1 MNIVRKQ
8 NLLDLAFEVRKFTN
22 EPPVIVGSQAVFA
35 VTDFPP
41 EIARR
46 SVECDFLLLKRM
58 AENRAKITENL
69 GLFSEYQQQTGFY
82 ADVLGLATVV
92 LPSGWEERLVELK
105 NEAGEIT
112 AFCAEI
118 HDVCVSKL
126 MAGREKDFEFLQTA
140 FEAEYLQIETFLER
154 ARTVLQSS
162 SSAALHPR
170 LQKLIG
176 KIDDGNLREIV
187 GRLRDFEDEI
197 KSEN

>member
-1 MNIVRKQ
+1 VRKR
-8 NLLDLAFEVRKFTN
+8 NLFDLIFEVRKLTS
-22 EPPVIVGSQAVFA
+22 EPPVIVGSQAIFA
-35 VTDFPP
+35 VTYYPP

-58 AENRAKITENL
+58 AEVRPKITENL

-126 MAGREKDFEFLQTA
+126 MAGREKDYEFLQTA

-154 ARTVLQSS
+154 ARTILQSP
-162 SSAALHPR
+162 SAAALLPR
-170 LQKLIG
+170 LQKLIE
-176 KIDDGNLREIV
+176 KIDGGNLREIV
-187 GRLRDFEDEI
+187 GRLRDFENEI
-197 KSEN
+197 KSEE

>member
-1 MNIVRKQ
+1 VRKQ
-8 NLLDLAFEVRKFTN
+8 NLFDLTFEVRKITN
-22 EPPVIVGSQAVFA
+22 EPPIIVGSQAVFA
-35 VTDFPP
+35 VTDYPP

-58 AENRAKITENL
+58 ETRTEITENL

-105 NEAGEIT
+105 DEAGEIL

-118 HDVCVSKL
+118 HDVCISKL
-126 MAGREKDFEFLQTA
+126 MAGREKDYEFLQTA

-154 ARTVLQSS
+154 AQTILRSP
-162 SSAALHPR
+162 SSAALLPR
-170 LQKLIG
+170 LQKLIK
-176 KIDDGNLREIV
+176 KIDSGSLHEIV
-187 GRLRDFEDEI
+187 GRLRDFENEI
-197 KSEN
+197 KSE

>member
-1 MNIVRKQ
+1 VRKQ
-8 NLLDLAFEVRKFTN
+8 NLFDLTFEVRKITN
-22 EPPVIVGSQAVFA
+22 EPPIIVGSQAVFA
-35 VTDFPP
+35 VTDYPP

-58 AENRAKITENL
+58 EARTEITENL

-105 NEAGEIT
+105 DEAGEIL

-118 HDVCVSKL
+118 HDVCISKL
-126 MAGREKDFEFLQTA
+126 MAGREKDYEFLQTA

-154 ARTVLQSS
+154 AQTVLRSP
-162 SSAALHPR
+162 SSAALLPR
-170 LQKLIG
+170 LQKLIE
-176 KIDDGNLREIV
+176 KIDSGSLHEIV
-187 GRLRDFEDEI
+187 GRLRDFENEI
-197 KSEN
+197 KSEK